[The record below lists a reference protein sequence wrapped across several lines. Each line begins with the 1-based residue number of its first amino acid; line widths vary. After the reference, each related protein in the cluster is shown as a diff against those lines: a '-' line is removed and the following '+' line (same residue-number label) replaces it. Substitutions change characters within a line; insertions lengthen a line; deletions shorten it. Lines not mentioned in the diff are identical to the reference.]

1 MTDGKCIIDSERI
14 RRDTSP
20 MAAAGLTATR
30 RVTAARVALLPAGRD
45 ININSLTHY
54 ILQYITA

>member
-45 ININSLTHY
+45 TRSFR
-54 ILQYITA
+54 IL